1 MGEEK
6 NSNKAIMIAITII
19 TIVLM
24 SVLLVIAVTI
34 IRLKMD
40 NNNLTSSVQML
51 KDKLIVGQP
60 ADKKTVS
67 DKKQQKQVK
76 THEQQIQESVE
87 ELQKLQPPPM
97 SVEEDEKS
105 LPEQQIEELTKKED
119 SKTAKLSQELEKMS
133 GATGSKDRPLVK
145 EMPASQGL
153 L

>member
-6 NSNKAIMIAITII
+6 NSNKAVMIAITII

-51 KDKLIVGQP
+51 KDKLIVDQP
-60 ADKKTVS
+60 ADKKAVG

-97 SVEEDEKS
+97 TVEEDEKS

-119 SKTAKLSQELEKMS
+119 NKTTKLSQELEKMS

-145 EMPASQGL
+145 EMPATQGL

>member
-1 MGEEK
+1 MEQ
-6 NSNKAIMIAITII
+6 NNKIMIAITII

-60 ADKKTVS
+60 TDKKIVS

-145 EMPASQGL
+145 EMPATQGL

>member
-6 NSNKAIMIAITII
+6 NNSKAIMIAITII

-145 EMPASQGL
+145 EMPATQGL

>member
-1 MGEEK
+1 
-6 NSNKAIMIAITII
+6 MIAITII

-119 SKTAKLSQELEKMS
+119 NKTAKLSQELEKMS

-145 EMPASQGL
+145 EMPATQGL

>member
-1 MGEEK
+1 
-6 NSNKAIMIAITII
+6 
-19 TIVLM
+19 M

-145 EMPASQGL
+145 EMPATQGL

>member
-6 NSNKAIMIAITII
+6 NNSKAIMIAITII

-51 KDKLIVGQP
+51 KDKLIIGQP
-60 ADKKTVS
+60 ADKKAIS

-97 SVEEDEKS
+97 TVEEDEKS
-105 LPEQQIEELTKKED
+105 LPEQQIEELTKNED
-119 SKTAKLSQELEKMS
+119 NKATKLSQELEKMS

-145 EMPASQGL
+145 EMPATQGL